1 MADPSLGLSEDSR
14 VYVDRLPDHGWGKWN
29 GGAHMLANDIH
40 ALHATAVKIGLRPDW
55 FQADSTFTHYDLT
68 ASKRRLAVASGAIE
82 IELGEIP
89 DDVLMR
95 GVPDSEPAAAGRR
108 R

>member
-1 MADPSLGLSEDSR
+1 MADRSLGVSEDSR

-29 GGAHMLANDIH
+29 GRAHMLANDIH

-68 ASKRRLAVASGAIE
+68 ASNLDSQTADRHLFRFGGSG
-82 IELGEIP
+82 ELE
-89 DDVLMR
+89 V
-95 GVPDSEPAAAGRR
+95 
-108 R
+108 